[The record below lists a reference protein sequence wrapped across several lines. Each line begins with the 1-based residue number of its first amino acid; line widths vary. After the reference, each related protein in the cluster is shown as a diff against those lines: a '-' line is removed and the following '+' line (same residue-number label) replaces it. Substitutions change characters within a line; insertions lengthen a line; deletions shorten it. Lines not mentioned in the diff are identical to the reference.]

1 MGRSVMT
8 LSDATAIAYDYLE
21 PNEES
26 YREQFNEDME
36 QGFID
41 EDEDFDSYMWS
52 RYNDSA
58 ADDFEYYI
66 ENTQAALKEAFPS
79 FEDADDWAGRELHII
94 AQNAHSIVTISEY
107 SGAVAICLGPRYDRG
122 EFWMDGTELA
132 GLGEVWRKK
141 ISDRFVQ
148 MFGSMTKL
156 GTASNGESFFEK
168 VS

>member
-8 LSDATAIAYDYLE
+8 LSDATAIAYDHLE
-21 PNEES
+21 PDEEF
-26 YREQFNEDME
+26 YREQFNEDVE

-58 ADDFEYYI
+58 ADDFEFYI
-66 ENTQAALKEAFPS
+66 ESTQMSLKEAFPS
-79 FEDADDWAGRELHII
+79 FEDTDDWIDREIHVI

-107 SGAVAICLGPRYDRG
+107 CGAVAICLGPRYDRG

-132 GLGEVWRKK
+132 GLGEAWRKK
-141 ISDRFVQ
+141 ISSRFAS
-148 MFGSMTKL
+148 MFGTMTKL
-156 GTASNGESFFEK
+156 GTFSNGESVFQIA
-168 VS
+168 S